1 MNEIMNNML
10 EDIEYDGKL
19 KRPERW
25 LDFCQK
31 ATQIIQFL
39 PNDKKEQY
47 LTSLE
52 AMATPE
58 ILSFGDQL
66 SREHADA
73 LLNVKSGCNQALTM
87 INEAPVMEQGNTIT
101 R

>member
-19 KRPERW
+19 RRPERW

-39 PNDKKEQY
+39 PNDKIGR
-47 LTSLE
+47 
-52 AMATPE
+52 A
-58 ILSFGDQL
+58 
-66 SREHADA
+66 H
-73 LLNVKSGCNQALTM
+73 V
-87 INEAPVMEQGNTIT
+87 
-101 R
+101 